1 MFFPVALL
9 AFATTTVLASP
20 YPLVPRT
27 SHSSCKPS
35 NSTTNSTTPSN
46 TTTNPPAIYLL
57 SNSPQNSIV
66 ALRVASDG
74 TLTPGSTTPTNGRGA
89 SALESATNLTAETD
103 VLFSQSALHAAG
115 NFLVAVN
122 PGSNTI
128 SLFTISSK
136 DATVLTPVGAPVDT
150 MGEFPV
156 SVALRVDDGGKG
168 GLACVANTGARAGV
182 SCFAIHP
189 QTGLTPLSPKMLL
202 EFNELGQ
209 STPPRG
215 PLNSVSQ
222 TLFSEDGLTLITL
235 VKGDPGPSNTS
246 NPLNPTGFLS
256 LLPILDGCP
265 SPENER
271 RSSPNGTA
279 VLFGSAIIPNKNELF
294 ASDAAFG
301 AATISLPAAGLPRV
315 LAKTTIAN
323 QIATCWAAYSPYTGT
338 GFVTDV
344 AMNRLVEITPATGGI
359 KQIVG
364 LPNGNPGMQDM
375 VASAAGF
382 VYALAPRK
390 GGAAVVV
397 VDVRGGGIKQVQN
410 FEVAGVGGAATG
422 LTAV

>member
-1 MFFPVALL
+1 M
-9 AFATTTVLASP
+9 
-20 YPLVPRT
+20 
-27 SHSSCKPS
+27 
-35 NSTTNSTTPSN
+35 
-46 TTTNPPAIYLL
+46 
-57 SNSPQNSIV
+57 
-66 ALRVASDG
+66 
-74 TLTPGSTTPTNGRGA
+74 
-89 SALESATNLTAETD
+89 
-103 VLFSQSALHAAG
+103 
-115 NFLVAVN
+115 AVN

-128 SLFTISSK
+128 SLFTISES
-136 DATVLTPVGAPVDT
+136 DATVLTPVGAPADT

-156 SVALRVDDGGKG
+156 SVALTVNKDGMG

-182 SCFAIHP
+182 SCFDVSASR
-189 QTGLTPLSPKMLL
+189 GLTPLSQGMLI

-222 TLFSEDGLTLITL
+222 TLFSEDGRTLITL

-265 SPENER
+265 SPENES

-279 VLFGSAIIPNKNELF
+279 VLFGSAIIPGKNQLF

-301 AATISLPAAGLPRV
+301 AATISLPAAGLPKV

-344 AMNRLVEITPATGGI
+344 AMNRLVEITPSTGAI
-359 KQIVG
+359 LKIVG

-375 VASAAGF
+375 VASRAGF

-390 GGAAVVV
+390 DGEGGKAAVAV

-410 FEVAGVGGAATG
+410 FEVPGVGGAATG